1 VPIQLLGMA
10 MVLGGIIA
18 VVTITRR
25 GAAADARAAAAIDTD
40 LAAGTTPA
48 DG

>member
-1 VPIQLLGMA
+1 
-10 MVLGGIIA
+10 VLGGIIA

-25 GAAADARAAAAIDTD
+25 GAAADARADAAIAAD
-40 LAAGTTPA
+40 LTAGTTPA